1 MKTALALDM
10 LGRTLGR
17 ISSAADLLRPKT
29 FFRTLAPVDTLVD
42 ATRELTSAVQALRI
56 QTEQL
61 MTIQR
66 LDWESAMR

>member
-1 MKTALALDM
+1 M

-29 FFRTLAPVDTLVD
+29 FFRTLARVDTLVD

-66 LDWESAMR
+66 LGKAR